1 MWPEILARPLSPEVG
16 QPGSP
21 SLREVQWTLGPSG
34 VQALESQMKEVSL
47 FSFNVPAPSACPPA
61 SPPSSTPFNK
71 HSLDTYSESGSVLSA
86 QEPERPGAQ
95 LLLPGL
101 LDKQR
106 VCGWE
111 HRAGA
116 RGVGGQALGRASD
129 SGFHHTSRS
138 LSRRRGTQ
146 NRFPK
151 QEHVSPACAH
161 LRCTCH
167 SEPLPSVVGEEGS
180 WVCALSTFYLP
191 DPGSEW
197 APSSPYPPGYWGA
210 TCPSVTPV
218 PWTPRASPCLSRCG
232 TSCRGS
238 VLMLRPARGS
248 SWGKTTE

>member
-1 MWPEILARPLSPEVG
+1 MDTGSLWG
-16 QPGSP
+16 PGSGVPDEDFFIQLQCACSISLPSRLP
-21 SLREVQWTLGPSG
+21 SLIH
-34 VQALESQMKEVSL
+34 
-47 FSFNVPAPSACPPA
+47 
-61 SPPSSTPFNK
+61 PFNK

-106 VCGWE
+106 VRGWE

-138 LSRRRGTQ
+138 LPGRRGTQ

-180 WVCALSTFYLP
+180 WVCALSTFYSP

-197 APSSPYPPGYWGA
+197 APSSPYPPGNWGA